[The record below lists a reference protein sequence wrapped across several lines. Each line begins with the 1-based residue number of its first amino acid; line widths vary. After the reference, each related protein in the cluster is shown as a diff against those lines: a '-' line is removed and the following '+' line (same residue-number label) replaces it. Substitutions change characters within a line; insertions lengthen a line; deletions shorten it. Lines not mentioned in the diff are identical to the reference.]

1 MFLSKTPWQRL
12 QRNNYCLPRGLENI
26 TEDVL
31 KTFSGHVLK
40 TSLRRLKDQH
50 MFAGTFFDFKH
61 LEMKQNSALQLYDT
75 LYDTFYNHSF
85 CDILI
90 NVLRVTSYELISLRV
105 AFIAQVTS
113 YELLFIARVTSYC
126 ILH

>member
-1 MFLSKTPWQRL
+1 M
-12 QRNNYCLPRGLENI
+12 
-26 TEDVL
+26 L

-50 MFAGTFFDFKH
+50 MFAGTFFDFKQ